1 MSERGDPFAGELS
14 RALRRW
20 GMPILP
26 RELHQLRAH
35 FEAVVETNRV
45 MNLTRIT
52 DPVEAAVKH
61 YADSLAL
68 LPWTRDRSITVRT
81 ILDVGTGAGFPAVP
95 LAVMQREWAVTAID
109 ATRKKVEFLTRTV
122 AAIGLTNVHV
132 EHAHA
137 AHWRP
142 ILRGSGQERPFDVVV
157 VRALAPLGK
166 CLELC
171 AAFVKP
177 RGWLV
182 AYKTASL
189 DRDELAAAERVLKKT
204 RMRVEEPFP
213 YELQMGD
220 QTLHRTLHL
229 FQRVR

>member
-1 MSERGDPFAGELS
+1 MSKEPDAFDI
-14 RALRRW
+14 ALRTALGRLDIPVSPAQVRTL
-20 GMPILP
+20 G
-26 RELHQLRAH
+26 AH

-68 LPWTRDRSITVRT
+68 LLWARDRSIAVRT
-81 ILDVGTGAGFPAVP
+81 VLDVGTGAGFPAVP
-95 LAVMQREWAVTAID
+95 LVVIRSEWAVTAID

-122 AAIGLTNVHV
+122 AAIGLTNLHV

-137 AHWRP
+137 GHWRP
-142 ILRGSGQERPFDVVV
+142 QRPFDVVV

-171 AAFVKP
+171 AAFVK
-177 RGWLV
+177 RGGWLV

-189 DRDELAAAERVLKKT
+189 DRAELGAAEARLKKT
-204 RMRVEEPFP
+204 RMRAEEPFP
-213 YELQMGD
+213 YELQMGGE
-220 QTLHRTLHL
+220 TLPRALRL
-229 FQRVR
+229 YQRGSPWRRPS

>member
-1 MSERGDPFAGELS
+1 
-14 RALRRW
+14 
-20 GMPILP
+20 MPILP

-68 LPWTRDRSITVRT
+68 LLWTRDRSVTVRT
-81 ILDVGTGAGFPAVP
+81 VLDVGTGAGFPAVP

-137 AHWRP
+137 AYWRP
-142 ILRGSGQERPFDVVV
+142 KRPFDVVV

-177 RGWLV
+177 GGWLV

-189 DRDELAAAERVLKKT
+189 DRAELAAAEKVLKKT
-204 RMRVEEPFP
+204 RTRVEEPFP

-220 QTLHRTLHL
+220 RTLHRALHL

>member
-1 MSERGDPFAGELS
+1 MSKEPDAFDG
-14 RALRRW
+14 ALRTALGRLDI
-20 GMPILP
+20 PVSPVQI
-26 RELHQLRAH
+26 RTLRAH

-52 DPVEAAVKH
+52 EPVEAAVKH

-68 LPWTRDRSITVRT
+68 LLWTRDRSVTVRT
-81 ILDVGTGAGFPAVP
+81 LLDVGTGAGFPSVP

-122 AAIGLTNVHV
+122 AAIGLTNLHV

-142 ILRGSGQERPFDVVV
+142 KRPFDVVV

-171 AAFVKP
+171 AAFVK
-177 RGWLV
+177 RGGWLV

-189 DRDELAAAERVLKKT
+189 DRAEVAAAERVSKKT
-204 RMRVEEPFP
+204 RMRVEERFQ
-213 YELQMGD
+213 YELQLGD
-220 QTLHRTLHL
+220 QTLHRVLHL

>member
-1 MSERGDPFAGELS
+1 
-14 RALRRW
+14 
-20 GMPILP
+20 MPVLP
-26 RELHQLRAH
+26 RELRQLRAH

-52 DPVEAAVKH
+52 DPIEAAVKH

-68 LPWTRDRSITVRT
+68 LLWTRDRSIAVRT
-81 ILDVGTGAGFPAVP
+81 VLDVGTGAGFPSVP

-142 ILRGSGQERPFDVVV
+142 ILRGSGQERPFDVVA

-177 RGWLV
+177 GGWLV

-189 DRDELAAAERVLKKT
+189 DRAELAAAERVLKKT

-213 YELQMGD
+213 YGLQMGD
-220 QTLHRTLHL
+220 QTLHRALHL

>member
-1 MSERGDPFAGELS
+1 MSKEPDGFGNALRVALGRLDIPVLPS
-14 RALRRW
+14 QVRAL
-20 GMPILP
+20 G
-26 RELHQLRAH
+26 AH
-35 FEAVVETNRV
+35 FEAVVETNRA

-52 DPVEAAVKH
+52 EPIEAAVKH
-61 YADSLAL
+61 YTDSLAL
-68 LPWTRDRSITVRT
+68 LLWTRDRSVTVRT
-81 ILDVGTGAGFPAVP
+81 VLDVGTGAGFPSVP

-122 AAIGLTNVHV
+122 GAIGLTNLHV
-132 EHAHA
+132 EQAHA

-142 ILRGSGQERPFDVVV
+142 KRPFDVVA

-171 AAFVKP
+171 AAFVK
-177 RGWLV
+177 RGGWLV

-189 DRDELAAAERVLKKT
+189 DRAELAVAEKLLRKT
-204 RMRVEEPFP
+204 RMRVDEPFP

-220 QTLHRTLHL
+220 QTFHRALHL

>member
-1 MSERGDPFAGELS
+1 MSGRGDPFEGTLS
-14 RALRRW
+14 TALRRW
-20 GMPILP
+20 GMPVLP

-52 DPVEAAVKH
+52 EPIEAAVKH

-68 LPWTRDRSITVRT
+68 LLWTEGRSVTVRT
-81 ILDVGTGAGFPAVP
+81 VLDVGTGAGFPAVP
-95 LAVMQREWAVTAID
+95 LAVMRPEWAVTAID

-142 ILRGSGQERPFDVVV
+142 KRPFDVVV

-177 RGWLV
+177 GGWLV

-189 DRDELAAAERVLKKT
+189 DRAELAAAEKVLKKT
-204 RMRVEEPFP
+204 RLRVEEPFP

-220 QTLHRTLHL
+220 QTLHRALHL

>member
-1 MSERGDPFAGELS
+1 
-14 RALRRW
+14 
-20 GMPILP
+20 
-26 RELHQLRAH
+26 
-35 FEAVVETNRV
+35 
-45 MNLTRIT
+45 
-52 DPVEAAVKH
+52 
-61 YADSLAL
+61 
-68 LPWTRDRSITVRT
+68 
-81 ILDVGTGAGFPAVP
+81 
-95 LAVMQREWAVTAID
+95 
-109 ATRKKVEFLTRTV
+109 V

-142 ILRGSGQERPFDVVV
+142 ILRGSGQERLFDMVV

-166 CLELC
+166 CLQLC

-189 DRDELAAAERVLKKT
+189 DRAELAAAERALRET

>member
-1 MSERGDPFAGELS
+1 MSAAQASFDETLS
-14 RALRRW
+14 AALRRW
-20 GMPILP
+20 EMPVLP
-26 RELHQLRAH
+26 SELHQLRAH
-35 FEAVVETNRV
+35 FEAVVKTNRV

-95 LAVMQREWAVTAID
+95 LAVIRSEWAVTAID

-166 CLELC
+166 CLDLC

-177 RGWLV
+177 GGWLV

-189 DRDELAAAERVLKKT
+189 DRAELAAAKKLLKKT
-204 RMRVEEPFP
+204 RMRLEEPFP

-220 QTLHRTLHL
+220 QTLHRRLHL

>member
-1 MSERGDPFAGELS
+1 
-14 RALRRW
+14 
-20 GMPILP
+20 MPVLP
-26 RELHQLRAH
+26 RESRQLRAH
-35 FEAVVETNRV
+35 FEAVVETNRA

-52 DPVEAAVKH
+52 DPIEAAVKH

-68 LPWTRDRSITVRT
+68 LPWTRDRSATVRT
-81 ILDVGTGAGFPAVP
+81 VLDVGTGAGFPSVP

-109 ATRKKVEFLTRTV
+109 ATRKKAEFLTRTV

-137 AHWRP
+137 AHWHP
-142 ILRGSGQERPFDVVV
+142 KRPFDVVV

-182 AYKTASL
+182 AYKTASV
-189 DRDELAAAERVLKKT
+189 DRDELAAAARVLKKT

-213 YELQMGD
+213 YELQVGD
-220 QTLHRTLHL
+220 QTLHRALHL

>member
-1 MSERGDPFAGELS
+1 
-14 RALRRW
+14 
-20 GMPILP
+20 MPILP

-68 LPWTRDRSITVRT
+68 LPWTRDRSITLRT

-95 LAVMQREWAVTAID
+95 LAVIRSEWAATAID

-142 ILRGSGQERPFDVVV
+142 KRPFDVVV

-177 RGWLV
+177 SGWLV
-182 AYKTASL
+182 AYKTASV
-189 DRDELAAAERVLKKT
+189 DRDEIAAAERVLKKT